1 MRVIFIGT
9 KRPVRVAAS
18 VLALVGFCFLSILA
32 WQIPVA
38 CAPIVVYG
46 LLGLRR
52 RNHLQRELAEEERI
66 EPDKQHDLSLTL
78 AGFCFTSLSLLVS
91 FFNEAIQ
98 RENSGPENMI
108 LFFCCALFCFV
119 ASSLSLRHRAS
130 NIFGFLPEAFL
141 DNGFWCILVG
151 LLAYFSRSLGMRKP
165 AIAMSVLIVF
175 YAASL
180 ILHFRHKFSTHKS
193 PRL

>member
-9 KRPVRVAAS
+9 KQPVRVVAS
-18 VLALVGFCFLSILA
+18 VLALAGICVLAILA

-38 CAPIVVYG
+38 CAPIVVYV
-46 LLGLRR
+46 LMA
-52 RNHLQRELAEEERI
+52 LQQRDHVQSEPAEEER
-66 EPDKQHDLSLTL
+66 DKQHSTSLML

-119 ASSLSLRHRAS
+119 ASSLTLRRRT
-130 NIFGFLPEAFL
+130 NRIFGFLSEAFL

-151 LLAYFSRSLGMRKP
+151 LLAYFSRSGGMRKP
-165 AIAMSVLIVF
+165 AIAMTALLVF

-180 ILHFRHKFSTHKS
+180 ILHFRHRFT
-193 PRL
+193 P

>member
-1 MRVIFIGT
+1 LRVIFIGT
-9 KRPVRVAAS
+9 KRPVRVAVS
-18 VLALVGFCFLSILA
+18 VLALAGFCLLAILA

-46 LLGLRR
+46 LIGL
-52 RNHLQRELAEEERI
+52 LQRDRLRSESAEAEEE
-66 EPDKQHDLSLTL
+66 PGKQQAASLTL

-98 RENSGPENMI
+98 REDSGPENMI
-108 LFFCCALFCFV
+108 LFFCCALFCFL
-119 ASSLSLRHRAS
+119 ASSLSLRHRPG
-130 NIFGFLPEAFL
+130 NIFGFLSEAFV

-151 LLAYFSRSLGMRKP
+151 LLAYFSRSGGMRKP
-165 AIAMSVLIVF
+165 AIAMSALLVF

-180 ILHFRHKFSTHKS
+180 ILHFRHRFST
-193 PRL
+193 

>member
-1 MRVIFIGT
+1 LRVIFIGT
-9 KRPVRVAAS
+9 KQPVRVAAS
-18 VLALVGFCFLSILA
+18 VLALVGFSFLTILA

-46 LLGLRR
+46 LVGLRR
-52 RNHLQRELAEEERI
+52 RDDSQSEPAEEDHTES
-66 EPDKQHDLSLTL
+66 DKQHAAGLTL
-78 AGFCFTSLSLLVS
+78 AGFCFTSLVLLVS

-98 RENSGPENMI
+98 REDSGPENMI

-119 ASSLSLRHRAS
+119 ASSLALRHPAS
-130 NIFGFLPEAFL
+130 NTRGFLSEAFI

-151 LLAYFSRSLGMRKP
+151 LLAYFLRLEGMRKP
-165 AIAMSVLIVF
+165 AIAMSVLLVF

-180 ILHFRHKFSTHKS
+180 ILHFR
-193 PRL
+193 RGAGW

>member
-1 MRVIFIGT
+1 LRVIFIGT
-9 KRPVRVAAS
+9 KRPVRMVAW
-18 VLALVGFCFLSILA
+18 VLGLVGFSFLAILA

-52 RNHLQRELAEEERI
+52 HDPSQSEPTEEDHAES
-66 EPDKQHDLSLTL
+66 DKQRAMSLTL

-119 ASSLSLRHRAS
+119 ASSLSFRYRAS
-130 NIFGFLPEAFL
+130 GVFPFLSEAL
-141 DNGFWCILVG
+141 VDNGFWCILVG
-151 LLAYFSRSLGMRKP
+151 LLAYFSRSGGMRKP
-165 AIAMSVLIVF
+165 AIAMSVLLVF

-180 ILHFRHKFSTHKS
+180 ILHFRHRYSA
-193 PRL
+193 

>member
-18 VLALVGFCFLSILA
+18 GLALAGFCFLAILA

-46 LLGLRR
+46 LIGFQQRDQ
-52 RNHLQRELAEEERI
+52 LQSESEAE
-66 EPDKQHDLSLTL
+66 EPDKQHAASLTL

-98 RENSGPENMI
+98 REDSGPENMI
-108 LFFCCALFCFV
+108 LFFCCALFCFI
-119 ASSLSLRHRAS
+119 ASSLSLRHRTN
-130 NIFGFLPEAFL
+130 NIFGFLSEAFI
-141 DNGFWCILVG
+141 DNGLWCILVG
-151 LLAYFSRSLGMRKP
+151 LLAYFSRTGGMRKP
-165 AIAMSVLIVF
+165 AIAMSVLLVF
-175 YAASL
+175 YATSL
-180 ILHFRHKFSTHKS
+180 ILHFRHRFSA
-193 PRL
+193 

>member
-18 VLALVGFCFLSILA
+18 VLALAGFCFLAILA

-46 LLGLRR
+46 LIGLQQRD
-52 RNHLQRELAEEERI
+52 HLQSESEV
-66 EPDKQHDLSLTL
+66 EPEKQHATSLIL

-98 RENSGPENMI
+98 REDSGPENMI

-119 ASSLSLRHRAS
+119 ASSLTLRRRAR
-130 NIFGFLPEAFL
+130 NIFGFLSEAL
-141 DNGFWCILVG
+141 IDNGFWCILVG
-151 LLAYFSRSLGMRKP
+151 FLAYFSRSGGMRKP
-165 AIAMSVLIVF
+165 AVAMLVLLVF
-175 YAASL
+175 YATSL
-180 ILHFRHKFSTHKS
+180 ILHFRQRFSA
-193 PRL
+193 

>member
-18 VLALVGFCFLSILA
+18 VLALAGFCFLAILA

-46 LLGLRR
+46 LIGLQ
-52 RNHLQRELAEEERI
+52 QRDHPQSESEEE
-66 EPDKQHDLSLTL
+66 EPEKQHATSLTL

-98 RENSGPENMI
+98 REDSGPENMI

-119 ASSLSLRHRAS
+119 ASSLALRRPAR
-130 NIFGFLPEAFL
+130 NLFGFLSEAL
-141 DNGFWCILVG
+141 IDNGFWCILVG
-151 LLAYFSRSLGMRKP
+151 LLAYFSRSGGMRKP
-165 AIAMSVLIVF
+165 AIAMSVLLVF
-175 YAASL
+175 YATSL
-180 ILHFRHKFSTHKS
+180 VLHFRHRFSA
-193 PRL
+193 

>member
-1 MRVIFIGT
+1 
-9 KRPVRVAAS
+9 VAAS
-18 VLALVGFCFLSILA
+18 VLALAGLSFLAILA

-46 LLGLRR
+46 IIGLQ
-52 RNHLQRELAEEERI
+52 QRDHFESELAQQDNA
-66 EPDKQHDLSLTL
+66 EPGKQRALSLTL

-98 RENSGPENMI
+98 REDSGPENMI
-108 LFFCCALFCFV
+108 LFFCCALFCFL

-130 NIFGFLPEAFL
+130 NIFGFLSEAFM

-151 LLAYFSRSLGMRKP
+151 LLAYFSRSGGMRKP
-165 AIAMSVLIVF
+165 AIAMSVLLVF

-180 ILHFRHKFSTHKS
+180 IFHFRHRYSA
-193 PRL
+193 

>member
-1 MRVIFIGT
+1 LRVIFIGT

-18 VLALVGFCFLSILA
+18 VLALAGLCLLALLA

-46 LLGLRR
+46 LIGLQ
-52 RNHLQRELAEEERI
+52 QRDRFESELVEEDHA
-66 EPDKQHDLSLTL
+66 EPDTQHAMGLTL

-98 RENSGPENMI
+98 REDSGPENMI

-119 ASSLSLRHRAS
+119 ASSLALRHRAR
-130 NIFGFLPEAFL
+130 NIFGFLSEAFI

-151 LLAYFSRSLGMRKP
+151 LLAYFSRSGGMRKP
-165 AIAMSVLIVF
+165 AIAMSVLLVF
-175 YAASL
+175 YVASL
-180 ILHFRHKFSTHKS
+180 ILHFRHRYST
-193 PRL
+193 